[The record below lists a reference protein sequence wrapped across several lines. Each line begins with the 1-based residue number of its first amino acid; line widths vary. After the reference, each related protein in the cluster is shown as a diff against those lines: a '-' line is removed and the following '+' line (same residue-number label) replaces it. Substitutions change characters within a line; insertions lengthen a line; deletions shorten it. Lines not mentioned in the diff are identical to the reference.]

1 MIEKLGPGKEFQSS
15 AFAFFSSYLCGAEVP
30 PAPPPASSS
39 PTRSIPSGCTDGGG
53 KWEREWVRDLGFISN
68 PTPPAPTPLRD
79 WGLPS
84 AERERMPELGRDG
97 RLLLFTKSLQQ
108 SHLPG
113 FLSRCLVGPSFP
125 PHGSRSQPQ
134 NGALHPSLSQTGA
147 EEAAGGLVMALPHWY
162 EPTGLNFP
170 LFF

>member
-1 MIEKLGPGKEFQSS
+1 MRSWGLGRNSKAQRLR
-15 AFAFFSSYLCGAEVP
+15 FSLVIFVAQRSP
-30 PAPPPASSS
+30 RPPPPASSS

-68 PTPPAPTPLRD
+68 PTPPAPTPLTD